1 MEEDMYET
9 MTIDSKTMII
19 KTDNEK
25 ELSEIIDFVS
35 KKDKDNNL
43 KSFLNFASSKRKVVK
58 NYKFNRK
65 DCYAE

>member
-1 MEEDMYET
+1 

-25 ELSEIIDFVS
+25 ELSEIIDYVS

-43 KSFLNFASSKRKVVK
+43 KSFLKFASSKRKAVK
-58 NYKFNRK
+58 NYKFKRE
-65 DCYAE
+65 DCYAK

>member
-1 MEEDMYET
+1 MLET

-35 KKDKDNNL
+35 KRDKDNNL
-43 KSFLNFASSKRKVVK
+43 KLFLKYASSKRKVVK
-58 NYKFNRK
+58 NYKFNRE

>member
-1 MEEDMYET
+1 MCET

-35 KKDKDNNL
+35 KRDKDNSL
-43 KSFLNFASSKRKVVK
+43 KTFLKFASSKRKIVK
-58 NYKFNRK
+58 NYKFNRE
-65 DCYAE
+65 DCYAQ